1 MKTYWN
7 ALPISERLGLIAV
20 AFLFPAVFLGIALV
34 FGG

>member
-1 MKTYWN
+1 MKAYWN
-7 ALPISERLGLIAV
+7 RLPLSERVGLIAV